1 MSLVAKIYNENCLDT
16 MSVMSDCFIDLIF
29 TDPPYG
35 LGSKII
41 IRPDGKPDYAKAS
54 DFMDKWDMP
63 TGKFWETWFA
73 EAFRILKFGG
83 HCLMFGMDRQLLIY
97 KYYANLAG
105 FNENQS
111 LYWYQ
116 AQGFP
121 KSSDLSKNL
130 EKNFNL
136 KLILGSNIDRWI
148 DSETVS
154 TVVNQLKKSQIDV
167 GIVMEKNCFV
177 QKSVIMNT
185 EEQQPHLSIPLTVQ
199 IVGWKLDDIK
209 SSVEVKLNIVV
220 ENVNRSI
227 TQLPLIAS
235 LVDNKLQDLN
245 QTVGQKNFTVQK
257 AVQINLIEKILDRI
271 KDVEAQ
277 KIWNGKRRY
286 WKQEDISVLCA
297 ELTDNLLHTILSYAL
312 NIQNLDMMFQMDS
325 VFVTRVTIT
334 NSTREDLIISMESML
349 VDLLRGKLIS
359 DKYSGYKYSIAPLKQ
374 TNETILVFQKPYKT
388 GSCMHDILAMESGDK
403 IITCGALDIDGG
415 RVPTK
420 DKLGGGGQ
428 KRDTMDGI
436 KDWDRPWRH
445 DEEKVQ
451 NHIDSVN
458 ESVRK
463 GEELGRYPSQVFCN
477 NESAEL
483 IDKQSGVSKS
493 AGGRIGNKD
502 GALNR
507 LGKTGFTH
515 EYEKGNPG
523 FGDVGGASKIL
534 HKCNFEPE
542 ELGDKTIT
550 CGALNIDGGR
560 VPTNDELGRMQK
572 SSPLPSEYGFND
584 NSMGGKFQ
592 DGSDLGRYP
601 AQTFCNDESAELLD
615 KQSGIKTSCKS
626 KSVHPAYGDSFKFG
640 GGVSSPENQ
649 YSDTGGCS
657 KVLHKCNFEPEE
669 LKEVGCS
676 SSGDSTITC
685 GALNIDGGRVPIDKI
700 RDKSQLRTM
709 VRGVKEEKDVW
720 GINNNK
726 VPETLQVVRE
736 DGRYPSQTFCNSD
749 ASEILDNQSG
759 ERPSGKS
766 NNNAEVGVSGNATPL
781 RRGKLV
787 SRNDAGGCSKVLD
800 RCDYE
805 NEEYDIYNYCPKV
818 SSKERG
824 DSKHP
829 TMKPISLIT
838 KILKLFITPNQQ
850 VVYDPFT
857 GTGSTGIACVT
868 HKRNFIG
875 SEISEQYCKIAEKRI
890 ADAKYGL

>member
-1 MSLVAKIYNENCLDT
+1 MSLVTKIYNENCLDT
-16 MSVMSDCFIDLIF
+16 MSVMSDCFVDLIF

-73 EAFRILKFGG
+73 EAFRVLKFGG

-116 AQGFP
+116 AQSFP

-130 EKNFNL
+130 DKHFKADRKVVGKYKLPNGSDWNL
-136 KLILGSNIDRWI
+136 KQAED
-148 DSETVS
+148 S
-154 TVVNQLKKSQIDV
+154 TVEHSKPSFTSSGVR
-167 GIVMEKNCFV
+167 
-177 QKSVIMNT
+177 T
-185 EEQQPHLSIPLTVQ
+185 
-199 IVGWKLDDIK
+199 LD
-209 SSVEVKLNIVV
+209 
-220 ENVNRSI
+220 I
-227 TQLPLIAS
+227 TAPTT
-235 LVDNKLQDLN
+235 DLA
-245 QTVGQKNFTVQK
+245 K
-257 AVQINLIEKILDRI
+257 
-271 KDVEAQ
+271 
-277 KIWNGKRRY
+277 
-286 WKQEDISVLCA
+286 
-297 ELTDNLLHTILSYAL
+297 
-312 NIQNLDMMFQMDS
+312 
-325 VFVTRVTIT
+325 
-334 NSTREDLIISMESML
+334 
-349 VDLLRGKLIS
+349 
-359 DKYSGYKYSIAPLKQ
+359 KYSGYKYSIAPLKQ

-477 NESAEL
+477 DESAEL

-515 EYEKGNPG
+515 EYVKGNPG

-592 DGSDLGRYP
+592 GGSDLGRYP
-601 AQTFCNDESAELLD
+601 A
-615 KQSGIKTSCKS
+615 
-626 KSVHPAYGDSFKFG
+626 
-640 GGVSSPENQ
+640 
-649 YSDTGGCS
+649 
-657 KVLHKCNFEPEE
+657 
-669 LKEVGCS
+669 
-676 SSGDSTITC
+676 
-685 GALNIDGGRVPIDKI
+685 
-700 RDKSQLRTM
+700 
-709 VRGVKEEKDVW
+709 
-720 GINNNK
+720 
-726 VPETLQVVRE
+726 
-736 DGRYPSQTFCNSD
+736 QTFCNSD

-766 NNNAEVGVSGNATPL
+766 NNNAETGVSGNATPL
-781 RRGKLV
+781 RRGKLI
-787 SRNDAGGCSKVLD
+787 SRNDTGGCSKVLD
-800 RCDYE
+800 KCDYE

-838 KILKLFITPNQQ
+838 KILKLFMTPNQQ

-868 HKRNFIG
+868 HERNFIG
-875 SEISEQYCKIAEKRI
+875 SEISEEYCKIAEKRI
-890 ADAKYGL
+890 ADAK

>member
-1 MSLVAKIYNENCLDT
+1 MSLVTKIYNENCLDT

-41 IRPDGKPDYAKAS
+41 IRSDGKPDYAKAT
-54 DFMDKWDMP
+54 DFMSKWDMP
-63 TGKFWETWFA
+63 TGNFWETWFK

-97 KYYANLAG
+97 KYYATLAG

-130 EKNFNL
+130 DKHQGKIGKNVLEVKRSIKRLYKDKGMTLERFNTACGFEASGYLRESSTWSNVLPSSEKWEKIKEVIGCGKFL
-136 KLILGSNIDRWI
+136 DEVFSEAEREIIGMSSQKRGKGKTVDYGIDR
-148 DSETVS
+148 DGFDE
-154 TVVNQLKKSQIDV
+154 
-167 GIVMEKNCFV
+167 
-177 QKSVIMNT
+177 
-185 EEQQPHLSIPLTVQ
+185 
-199 IVGWKLDDIK
+199 
-209 SSVEVKLNIVV
+209 
-220 ENVNRSI
+220 I
-227 TQLPLIAS
+227 TAPTT
-235 LVDNKLQDLN
+235 DLA
-245 QTVGQKNFTVQK
+245 K
-257 AVQINLIEKILDRI
+257 
-271 KDVEAQ
+271 
-277 KIWNGKRRY
+277 
-286 WKQEDISVLCA
+286 
-297 ELTDNLLHTILSYAL
+297 
-312 NIQNLDMMFQMDS
+312 
-325 VFVTRVTIT
+325 
-334 NSTREDLIISMESML
+334 
-349 VDLLRGKLIS
+349 
-359 DKYSGYKYSIAPLKQ
+359 KYSGYKYSIAPLKQ

-415 RVPTK
+415 RVPV
-420 DKLGGGGQ
+420 DKV
-428 KRDTMDGI
+428 RDKSQLRMINRSKKENDDGWGMNNNSSDVYPVI
-436 KDWDRPWRH
+436 R
-445 DEEKVQ
+445 EE
-451 NHIDSVN
+451 
-458 ESVRK
+458 
-463 GEELGRYPSQVFCN
+463 GRYPSQVFCN
-477 NESAEL
+477 DESAEL
-483 IDKQSGVSKS
+483 I
-493 AGGRIGNKD
+493 
-502 GALNR
+502 
-507 LGKTGFTH
+507 
-515 EYEKGNPG
+515 
-523 FGDVGGASKIL
+523 
-534 HKCNFEPE
+534 
-542 ELGDKTIT
+542 
-550 CGALNIDGGR
+550 
-560 VPTNDELGRMQK
+560 
-572 SSPLPSEYGFND
+572 
-584 NSMGGKFQ
+584 
-592 DGSDLGRYP
+592 
-601 AQTFCNDESAELLD
+601 D

-736 DGRYPSQTFCNSD
+736 DGRYPAQTFCNSD
-749 ASEILDNQSG
+749 ASELLDNQSG

-787 SRNDAGGCSKVLD
+787 SRNDTGGCSKVLD

-838 KILKLFITPNQQ
+838 KILKLFIIPNQQ

-875 SEISEQYCKIAEKRI
+875 SEISEEYCKIAEKRI
-890 ADAKYGL
+890 ADAK